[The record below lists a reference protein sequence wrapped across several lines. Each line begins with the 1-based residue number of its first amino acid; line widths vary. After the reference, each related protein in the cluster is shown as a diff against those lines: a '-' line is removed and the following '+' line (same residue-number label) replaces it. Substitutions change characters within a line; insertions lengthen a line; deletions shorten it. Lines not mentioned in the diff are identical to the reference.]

1 MIKALQVFTN
11 EIKLVVDEEEMM
23 ELNMIAIANNYF
35 KFKEFVEDFY
45 AEKLEKDLVL
55 STRDEYENLK

>member
-1 MIKALQVFTN
+1 
-11 EIKLVVDEEEMM
+11 
-23 ELNMIAIANNYF
+23 MIAIANNYF
-35 KFKEFVEDFY
+35 KFQEFVEDFY